1 MQWGRNRGG
10 KGGHGPPPHFLSYNR
25 ASYNSHPPHLSFF
38 TWSMSYTRKCKL
50 AVALVSSNIP
60 NSSLHNL
67 SSVLQYLKSL
77 SSSQQALIS
86 EVCTLAALIIVMP
99 ATNATSERTFSCL
112 RRIKSYLRS
121 SMTQTRLNS
130 TMILSVHKEYTDQL
144 DLVDIGNEFVRE
156 SHHRENVFGSFL
168 KSDYYYLNS
177 ILCAICQLLWVWLLG
192 VA

>member
-1 MQWGRNRGG
+1 MPW
-10 KGGHGPPPHFLSYNR
+10 PPHFLSYNR
-25 ASYNSHPPHLSFF
+25 ASYNSHPPLEFLRIDQPGYKTYS
-38 TWSMSYTRKCKL
+38 KL
-50 AVALVSSNIP
+50 EDLLVKAANKEEIKEEIKFVTEFYKDDFNEGQLKMQLEILSSNIP

-112 RRIKSYLRS
+112 RRIKSYLSS

-130 TMILSVHKEYTDQL
+130 TMIILSVHKEYTDQL
-144 DLVDIGNEFVRE
+144 FSR
-156 SHHRENVFGSFL
+156 H
-168 KSDYYYLNS
+168 
-177 ILCAICQLLWVWLLG
+177 W
-192 VA
+192 

>member
-1 MQWGRNRGG
+1 MQ
-10 KGGHGPPPHFLSYNR
+10 L
-25 ASYNSHPPHLSFF
+25 
-38 TWSMSYTRKCKL
+38 KL
-50 AVALVSSNIP
+50 LSSNIP
-60 NSSLHNL
+60 NSSSHNL

-144 DLVDIGNEFVRE
+144 FSR
-156 SHHRENVFGSFL
+156 H
-168 KSDYYYLNS
+168 
-177 ILCAICQLLWVWLLG
+177 W
-192 VA
+192 